1 MIGSLCRENHFDLVR
16 WWFFVLHL
24 FLCCFFLIRNFRKTT
39 RKLFLCETRKAVALR
54 SLFLLFYSRYV
65 FCKLI
70 LQKSVLHPSFFQIKL
85 CLRDNQLNALSISFK
100 ALLILFAYKHLA
112 SISVAVHSVIKLA
125 RFFFQLLC
133 ISPRLS
139 KIHTAVK
146 KLMLFE
152 LYSIFVHFN

>member
-125 RFFFQLLC
+125 RFFSSCCASLLDFQKSTPL
-133 ISPRLS
+133 
-139 KIHTAVK
+139 
-146 KLMLFE
+146 
-152 LYSIFVHFN
+152 